1 MNLRFS
7 TCSLVL
13 CSILALSINQASAQ
27 IIVGGVSSDGSVL
40 IVNSTL
46 ADDFFDSWSET
57 ALGSYSINETVNFP
71 AGGATIGIA
80 ETTLAFDSN
89 LNVFTTTVDIF
100 ADAGIDPSGSDSE
113 AQTMVI
119 NELFFN
125 TTQQYDFSLT
135 GNNDFVGGAT
145 STYMFMNKTTG
156 QTYEFGDTGTL
167 DAGNYV
173 LRTSQAGSSITVDG
187 VFSGVQSVDF
197 DFNLQLTA
205 VPVPEPTTAAIPLLI
220 GLCAATSRRRRCR

>member
-13 CSILALSINQASAQ
+13 CSILARSINQASAQ
-27 IIVGGVSSDGSVL
+27 IFVGGVSSDGSVL

-46 ADDFFDSWSET
+46 ADDFFDSWSENT
-57 ALGSYSINETVNFP
+57 TGSYGINETVNFP

-80 ETTLAFDSN
+80 ETTLEFDSN
-89 LNVFTTTVDIF
+89 LNLFTTTVDIF

-113 AQTMVI
+113 SQTMVV

-125 TTQQYDFSLT
+125 TTEDLDFFLT
-135 GNNDFVGGAT
+135 GNNDFAGGAT
-145 STYMFMNKTTG
+145 STYMFENTVTG
-156 QTYEFGDTGTL
+156 QTFEFGDSGTL

-173 LRTSQAGSSITVDG
+173 LRTSQIGGSTTLDG

-205 VPVPEPTTAAIPLLI
+205 IPVPEPTTAAIPLLS
-220 GLCAATSRRRRCR
+220 GLYAATGTDG